1 MGKMTYIFGAQKGMD
16 RAARDLGEE
25 PTSVGCLATITSA
38 TAISGSTTRWVYQ
51 WSEAEIGP
59 AASNYPVASKTGGI
73 TGAALS
79 ISELGNGTYFAFGI
93 TAAALPAGWTPVKI
107 PNGTPVW
114 VVPHRGSDGT
124 LVWVILNTQAIDGA
138 CT

>member
-1 MGKMTYIFGAQKGMD
+1 MGKLTYIIGAQKGID
-16 RAARDLGEE
+16 RAARDVEAE
-25 PTSVGCLATITSA
+25 PEVLGCLATITSS
-38 TAISGSTTRWVYQ
+38 TAIGGSSTRWEYQ
-51 WSEAEIGP
+51 WSEATIGP
-59 AASNYPVASKTGGI
+59 AASNYPVSTKTGGI
-73 TGAALS
+73 SGTAVS
-79 ISELGNGTYFAFGI
+79 VSELGNGTYFAFGI
-93 TAAALPAGWTPVKI
+93 AAASLPAGWTPVKI